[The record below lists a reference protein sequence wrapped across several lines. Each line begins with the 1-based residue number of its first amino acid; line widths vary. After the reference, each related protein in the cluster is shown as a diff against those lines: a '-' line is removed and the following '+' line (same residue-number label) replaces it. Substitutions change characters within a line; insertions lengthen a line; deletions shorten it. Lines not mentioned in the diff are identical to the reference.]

1 MGRLRPADLGAG
13 AAGVALL
20 VVLFV
25 PWYAAH
31 AGAVLTRGANATTRI
46 AEFGPVRDLSAWQ
59 AFAVVDILLAAAAVL
74 AIAIVVVTASA
85 RGPAKPVAS
94 TVIATV
100 GSAIAALLV
109 LWRVLDPPG
118 DVYVRRYGAWLG
130 LAVTVLMF
138 VASFAALH
146 DERTPGA
153 VPPDIPR
160 RPAPP
165 A

>member
-1 MGRLRPADLGAG
+1 MTRLRLSDLGAG

-20 VVLFV
+20 VVLFL
-25 PWYAAH
+25 PWYR
-31 AGAVLTRGANATTRI
+31 GAVGTGVVSYGPGASSQRAT
-46 AEFGPVRDLSAWQ
+46 GWQ
-59 AFAVVDILLAAAAVL
+59 AFSVVDVLLALAAAL
-74 AIAIVVVTASA
+74 AIAIVVVTAST

-100 GSAIAALLV
+100 VSAIAVLLV
-109 LWRVLDPPG
+109 LWRALAPPEPG
-118 DVYVRRYGAWLG
+118 LTRSYGVWLG
-130 LAVTVLMF
+130 LAATLLMF
-138 VASFAALH
+138 AASFAALH

-153 VPPDIPR
+153 VPPDVPR